1 MIGMVG
7 AVIIP
12 MTGVGVLG
20 AALTLPWLKRWFD
33 ETDMAVTVRRW
44 FDGITGMPA
53 EMVQWFKNMPAA
65 MVQWFKDMP
74 AAMMQWFKDIDMA
87 ATMKTWW
94 AGLTEG
100 VKTWWEKLFGGSD
113 HEHED

>member
-7 AVIIP
+7 AIAIP
-12 MTGVGVLG
+12 MSGVGVLG
-20 AALTLPWLKRWFD
+20 AALALPWLKRWFD
-33 ETDMAVTVRRW
+33 ETDMAATVIRW
-44 FDGITGMPA
+44 FDGIAG
-53 EMVQWFKNMPAA
+53 MPAA
-65 MVQWFKDMP
+65 MVQWFKGMP